1 MIILAFDQSSRTSGY
16 SIFEDNKL
24 KEHGTFTFSN
34 NDLGIRLYKIR
45 QKVEELIN
53 LYHPDKI
60 IFEDIQLQDE
70 IYSQKNVGNVKTFK
84 TLAEVFGIIYELAT
98 ELNIDNEAYL
108 AGTWRKGLGIAGN
121 HRDQQKAN
129 AQKWVYDNYGI
140 KVVDDE
146 ADAICIGA
154 YGAGIRTSKQKE
166 AKKLQPFDWS

>member
-16 SIFEDNKL
+16 SVFEDDKL

-60 IFEDIQLQDE
+60 VFEDIQLQDE

-108 AGTWRKGLGIAGN
+108 AGVWRKGLGIAGSY
-121 HRDQQKAN
+121 RDQQKAN

-154 YGAGIRTSKQKE
+154 YGAGVRTQKQKKTE
-166 AKKLQPFDWS
+166 LKPFDWS

>member
-16 SIFEDNKL
+16 SVFEDNKL

-34 NDLGIRLYKIR
+34 SDLGVRLYKIR

-70 IYSQKNVGNVKTFK
+70 IYSQKSIGNVKTFK

-140 KVVDDE
+140 RVVEDE

-154 YGAGIRTSKQKE
+154 YGTGIRTSKQKE
-166 AKKLQPFDWS
+166 LKQLQPFDWS

>member
-16 SIFEDNKL
+16 SVFFVFLL

-34 NDLGIRLYKIR
+34 SDLGVRLYKIR

-70 IYSQKNVGNVKTFK
+70 IYSQKSVGNVKTFK

-140 KVVDDE
+140 RVVDDE

-166 AKKLQPFDWS
+166 TKKLQPFDWS

>member
-16 SIFEDNKL
+16 SVFEDNKL

-70 IYSQKNVGNVKTFK
+70 IYSQKSIANVKTFK
-84 TLAEVFGIIYELAT
+84 ILAEVFGIIYELAT

-140 KVVDDE
+140 RVVDDE

-166 AKKLQPFDWS
+166 LKQLQPFDWA

>member
-16 SIFEDNKL
+16 SVFEDNKL

-60 IFEDIQLQDE
+60 VFEDIQLQDE

-84 TLAEVFGIIYELAT
+84 ILAEVFGIIYELAT

-129 AQKWVYDNYGI
+129 AQKWVNDNYGI
-140 KVVDDE
+140 IVVDDE

-154 YGAGIRTSKQKE
+154 YGAGIRTQKQKKTE
-166 AKKLQPFDWS
+166 LKPFDWS

>member
-16 SIFEDNKL
+16 SVFEDNKL
-24 KEHGTFTFSN
+24 KEHGIFTFSN
-34 NDLGIRLYKIR
+34 SDLGVRLYKIR

-70 IYSQKNVGNVKTFK
+70 IYSQKSVGNVKTFK

-108 AGTWRKGLGIAGN
+108 AGTWRKGLGIAGT

-140 KVVDDE
+140 RVVDDE

-154 YGAGIRTSKQKE
+154 YGTGIRTSKQKE
-166 AKKLQPFDWS
+166 TKKLQPFDWS

>member
-16 SIFEDNKL
+16 SVFEDNKL

-34 NDLGIRLYKIR
+34 SDLGVRLYKIR

-70 IYSQKNVGNVKTFK
+70 IYSQKSIGNVKTFK

-140 KVVDDE
+140 RVVDDE

-166 AKKLQPFDWS
+166 LKQLQPFDWS